1 MVYTK
6 NASGDGNAEIHDA
19 LQYLIEYGMPM
30 SVNADI
36 DIGDVNLL
44 DIEGEAVNPAKIFT
58 RKAGPHKL
66 TVGEASLT
74 LAEMLAVTYGEPT
87 TLNAATTKIRFI
99 VPDEGIYW
107 GFGVDSAVAATS
119 PPLMPDAWES
129 ECTRAELLTMEFIT
143 ASGTVVMWIEELG

>member
-58 RKAGPHKL
+58 RKAGPTKV
-66 TVGEASLT
+66 TVTDTTQT
-74 LAEMLAVTYGEPT
+74 LAELGLA
-87 TLNAATTKIRFI
+87 LNAATTKLRFI

-107 GFGVDSAVAATS
+107 NFGTDSAVAATS